1 MGDEYIGYSICSEC
15 VNGNRFFDCMLLPAE
30 KEACLMNGAELFVS
44 AEENE
49 DEE

>member
-1 MGDEYIGYSICSEC
+1 MSDEYIGYSICRGC
-15 VNGNRFFDCMLLPAE
+15 VNSNQFFNCMLLPAE
-30 KEACLMNGAELFVS
+30 KEACLRNGAELFVS